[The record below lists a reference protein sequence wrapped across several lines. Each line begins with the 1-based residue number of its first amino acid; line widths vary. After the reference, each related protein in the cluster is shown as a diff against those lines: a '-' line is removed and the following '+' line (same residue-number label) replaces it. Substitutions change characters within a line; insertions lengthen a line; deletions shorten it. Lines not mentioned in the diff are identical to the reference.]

1 MIDCA
6 CPVCD
11 GPSVSVSMERNI
23 RIGSRSAEVLDE
35 FLRCTKCD
43 EEFYLPGQMDAL
55 QLRASA
61 RIREEEGLL
70 QPREVRAI
78 RQGLGLSQSDFE
90 RLLGVGP
97 KTVVRWEKGTVF
109 QNRATDALLR
119 LVRDVP
125 GSARLLSE
133 RSGVELG
140 EGVTR
145 GR

>member
-11 GPSVSVSMERNI
+11 GPSVSVSIERNI

-35 FLRCTKCD
+35 FLRCTECD

-133 RSGVELG
+133 RSGVELKSA
-140 EGVTR
+140 V
-145 GR
+145 